1 MADAMAEPMAGP
13 MTEPMTGPMTDT
25 GQVIVI
31 GAGIS
36 GLACAYRLKQL
47 GVPVSLLE
55 ASGRVGGLVGS
66 VRKDGFLFES
76 GPQSFQGTD
85 PIFDLIR
92 EAGIEPELQRAD
104 PHAPRFVYLHGK
116 LQKIPMT
123 PQALMTSSLLGL
135 KSRAR
140 IASEPFKRTKP
151 PTEEESVADFVRR
164 KFGHEILEYLVAPFV
179 SGVYAGDPEKLS
191 LKAAFPTLEEW
202 EREYGSVLRGAM
214 KSRTE
219 KEKTS
224 GPPPL
229 CSFQNGVGSLAN
241 AIAAKLG
248 GDLRLGA
255 QAASVT
261 RAAGAPGAANYKVCW
276 TRAGQNETAEAA
288 AVVVAT
294 PAYTAGHL
302 AAAISPALGHTLS
315 GVAYAPVAVVAS
327 GYYDKQIAES
337 LEGFGFLIPR
347 SEKVRTLGTVWN
359 SSLFAGRAP
368 AGSVAIT
375 SFIGGATDPKIVE
388 RSEDELAAIVQDE
401 NARIL
406 QISGSPVAS
415 AVWKYL
421 KALPQYNLGHGHVV
435 EAIRDGERSNPG
447 LFFCGNYLE
456 GPSLGKCVETANQTA
471 QAVHSY
477 LQRTN

>member
-1 MADAMAEPMAGP
+1 MGEPK
-13 MTEPMTGPMTDT
+13 
-25 GQVIVI
+25 QVIVI

-47 GVPVSLLE
+47 GIPVILLE
-55 ASGRVGGLVGS
+55 ASARVGGLVGS
-66 VRKDGFLFES
+66 VRTDGFLFES
-76 GPQSFQGTD
+76 GPQSFQGTE
-85 PIFDLIR
+85 PLLDLIR
-92 EAGIEPELQRAD
+92 EVGIEGELQRAD
-104 PHAPRFVYLHGK
+104 PRAPRFIYLRGR

-123 PQALMTSSLLGL
+123 PQGLMASSLLGL
-135 KSRAR
+135 KSRAK
-140 IASEPFKRTKP
+140 IVSEPFKRTKP
-151 PTEEESVADFVRR
+151 PTKEESVADFVRR

-191 LKAAFPTLEEW
+191 LKAAFPSLEEW

-214 KSRTE
+214 KSRPE
-219 KEKTS
+219 KEKRR

-229 CSFQNGVGSLAN
+229 CSFKDGVGSLAG
-241 AIAAKLG
+241 AIAEKLG
-248 GDLRLGA
+248 DCVRVGA
-255 QAASVT
+255 KVASVG
-261 RAAGAPGAANYKVCW
+261 RSANYQVCVECD
-276 TRAGQNETAEAA
+276 GGNEMLEA
-288 AVVVAT
+288 AVVVVST
-294 PAYTAGHL
+294 PAYTAGHI
-302 AAAISPALGHTLS
+302 AAQISSPLMHTLS
-315 GVAYAPVAVVAS
+315 GVAYAPVAVVAC
-327 GYYDKQIAES
+327 GYYDRQIAEK
-337 LEGFGFLIPR
+337 LDGFGYLVPR

-368 AGSVAIT
+368 AGAVAIT

-388 RSEDELAAIVQDE
+388 CSDDEILAIVQDE

-415 AVWKYL
+415 TVWKYP

-435 EAIRDGERSNPG
+435 EAIRDGERANPG

-471 QAVHSY
+471 QAIQRY
-477 LQRTN
+477 LQ